1 MAVYSG
7 ITFFLESN
15 SMFLCCSSKTF
26 ILSNFKIHWF
36 VLVKSRKSEQLS
48 LKRFLLH
55 HPSPSFYSYGTA
67 LRCSLSLSLFIPVQ
81 LLSCIWLLATPG
93 LHYPRLPCPSP
104 APWAC
109 SNSRPLS
116 WWCQR
121 VYVSLCVHIDAD
133 VFRISL
139 SLNAAFWVHSLE
151 TVFFPVTNSFFSLD
165 PTRALSCLFIVL

>member
-26 ILSNFKIHWF
+26 ILSNFKIHWL
-36 VLVKSRKSEQLS
+36 VLVNSRKSEQLS

-67 LRCSLSLSLFIPVQ
+67 LMCSLSLSLFISVQ
-81 LLSCIWLLATPG
+81 TLCDPWTALRQASLSITNSLSLLKLTSVESVMPMSV
-93 LHYPRLPCPSP
+93 RF
-104 APWAC
+104 
-109 SNSRPLS
+109 
-116 WWCQR
+116 
-121 VYVSLCVHIDAD
+121 SLCVHIDVD
-133 VFRISL
+133 IFRISL

-151 TVFFPVTNSFFSLD
+151 TVFFPVTNSFFFLN